1 MQRAPTAGVWIALGI
16 IRAASVVA
24 LVALSPL
31 FLVEWLT
38 RRQD

>member
-24 LVALSPL
+24 LIGLSPL
-31 FLVEWLT
+31 FLVEWVV
-38 RRQD
+38 RRR